1 MKNKSEQRLVL
12 ASASPRRLDL
22 LSQIGITP
30 DAVIPADIDESEFAR
45 EHPRDVCVR
54 LALGKARKVAESE
67 KGAFILGA
75 DTVVACGR
83 RTLPKGET
91 REDVTSCL
99 ERLSGRRHR
108 IYGGICIIAPD
119 GREVT
124 RCVQTMVH
132 FKPLSADEINF
143 YAKSGEGEGKA
154 GAYGIQGL
162 ASAFVKK
169 IEGSYSNIV
178 GLSCYD
184 TLAMLTGLGY
194 TRKASHGT
202 PENI

>member
-22 LSQIGITP
+22 LSQIGIVP
-30 DAVIPADIDESEFAR
+30 DAVSPADIDESEFAR
-45 EHPRDVCVR
+45 EHPRDVCLR
-54 LALGKARKVAESE
+54 LAIGKARKVAEGE

-83 RTLPKGET
+83 RSLPKGET
-91 REDVTSCL
+91 RDDAITCL
-99 ERLSGRRHR
+99 KMLSGRRHR

-119 GREVT
+119 ERVVS

-132 FKPLSADEINF
+132 FKTLSDEEINF
-143 YAKSGEGEGKA
+143 YADSGQWEGKA